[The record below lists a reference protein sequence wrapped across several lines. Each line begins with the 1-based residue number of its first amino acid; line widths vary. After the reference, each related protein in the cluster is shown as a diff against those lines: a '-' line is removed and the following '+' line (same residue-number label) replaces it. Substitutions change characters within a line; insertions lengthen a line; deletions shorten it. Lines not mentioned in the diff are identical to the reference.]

1 MPISYIE
8 REVFMKNRRLLT
20 RIECEMRRRA
30 DDKPLDSLILEHKRG
45 IGAIDLMRV
54 RSIVQADYIQEL
66 EHELVILKLRGRYA
80 K

>member
-1 MPISYIE
+1 
-8 REVFMKNRRLLT
+8 
-20 RIECEMRRRA
+20 MRRRA